1 MSVAVPIVARKQ
13 PLERVEQVVVGA
25 RPGLDERN
33 TGGGVRHEHVAQA
46 GPAPGA
52 ALSAE
57 RPDGVG
63 EVDDA
68 ATGGVDVEEVGVH
81 DASVR
86 AAGRPLPALIRRS
99 IVRGEPVAPPG
110 RCPVTRRG

>member
-1 MSVAVPIVARKQ
+1 MGVAVPIVAREQ

-25 RPGLDERN
+25 GPRLDERN

-46 GPAPGA
+46 GPSPRA

-68 ATGGVDVEEVGVH
+68 APGGVDIKQVGVH

-86 AAGRPLPALIRRS
+86 AAGRPLPGVIRRS